1 MTAQKGNVTVQNGNK
16 VKVHYTGKLT
26 TGETFDSSVDREP
39 LEFTIG
45 AKQMIAGFEKG
56 VIGMTTGEKKT
67 VNIPS
72 DEAYGPVN
80 NELLVEMPYE
90 DQLKQMDV
98 KIGTELPAQLANG
111 NQIMV
116 TVKEIRDTT
125 ILVDANHPL
134 AGKDLIFDIEV
145 VEIS

>member
-1 MTAQKGNVTVQNGNK
+1 MTAQNGNK

-26 TGETFDSSVDREP
+26 DGTVFDSSRDREP

-45 AKQMIAGFEKG
+45 AKQMIAGFEQG
-56 VIGMTTGEKKT
+56 VIGMGLGESKT

-72 DEAYGPVN
+72 DQAYGPVN
-80 NELLVEMPYE
+80 DQLLVEMPYE

-116 TVKEIRDTT
+116 VVKEIRETT

-134 AGKDLIFDIEV
+134 AGKDLIFDIEM
-145 VEIS
+145 VEIN

>member
-1 MTAQKGNVTVQNGNK
+1 MTAQNGNK

-26 TGETFDSSVDREP
+26 DGTIFDSSRDREP

-45 AKQMIAGFEKG
+45 AKQMIAGFEQG
-56 VIGMTTGEKKT
+56 VIGMGLGESKT

-72 DEAYGPVN
+72 DQAYGPVN
-80 NELLVEMPYE
+80 DQLLVEMPYE

-98 KIGTELPAQLANG
+98 KVGTELPAQLANG

-116 TVKEIRDTT
+116 VVKEIRETT

-134 AGKDLIFDIEV
+134 AGKDLIFDIEM
-145 VEIS
+145 VEIN

>member
-1 MTAQKGNVTVQNGNK
+1 MTAQNGHK

-26 TGETFDSSVDREP
+26 DGTVFDSSRDREP

-45 AKQMIAGFEKG
+45 AKQMIAGFEQG
-56 VIGMTTGEKKT
+56 VIGMQTGESKT

-72 DEAYGPVN
+72 DQAYGPVN
-80 NELLVEMPYE
+80 DQLMVEMPYE
-90 DQLKQMDV
+90 DQLKQMNIQ
-98 KIGTELPAQLANG
+98 IGQELPAQLQNG

-116 TVKEIRDTT
+116 VVKEIREET

-134 AGKDLIFDIEV
+134 AGKDLIFDIEM

>member
-1 MTAQKGNVTVQNGNK
+1 MTAQNGNK

-26 TGETFDSSVDREP
+26 DGTVFDSSRDREP

-45 AKQMIAGFEKG
+45 AKQMIAGFEQG
-56 VIGMTTGEKKT
+56 VIGMGLGENKT
-67 VNIPS
+67 INIPS
-72 DEAYGPVN
+72 DQAYGPVN
-80 NELLVEMPYE
+80 DQLLVEMPYE

-98 KIGTELPAQLANG
+98 KVGTELPAQLANG

-116 TVKEIRDTT
+116 VVKEIKDTT

-134 AGKDLIFDIEV
+134 AGKDLIFDIEM
-145 VEIS
+145 VEIG

>member
-1 MTAQKGNVTVQNGNK
+1 MTAQNGNK

-26 TGETFDSSVDREP
+26 DGTVFDSSRDREP

-45 AKQMIAGFEKG
+45 AKQMIAGFEQG
-56 VIGMTTGEKKT
+56 VIGMGLGESKT

-72 DEAYGPVN
+72 DQAYGPVN
-80 NELLVEMPYE
+80 DQLLVEMPYE

-98 KIGTELPAQLANG
+98 QVGTELPAQLANG

-116 TVKEIRDTT
+116 VVKEIKDTT

-134 AGKDLIFDIEV
+134 AGKDLIFDIEM
-145 VEIS
+145 VEIN

>member
-1 MTAQKGNVTVQNGNK
+1 MTAQNGNK

-26 TGETFDSSVDREP
+26 DGTVFDSSRDREP

-45 AKQMIAGFEKG
+45 AKQMIPGFEQG
-56 VIGMTTGEKKT
+56 VMGMQVGDSKT
-67 VNIPS
+67 VEISS
-72 DEAYGPVN
+72 DQAYGPVN
-80 NELLVEMPYE
+80 DQLMVEMPYE
-90 DQLKQMDV
+90 DQLKQMNV
-98 KIGTELPAQLANG
+98 QVGMELPAQLQNG

-116 TVKEIRDTT
+116 VVKEIRDTT

-134 AGKDLIFDIEV
+134 AGKDLIFDIEM

>member
-1 MTAQKGNVTVQNGNK
+1 MTAQNGHK

-26 TGETFDSSVDREP
+26 DGTVFDSSRDREP

-45 AKQMIAGFEKG
+45 AKQMIAGFEQG
-56 VIGMTTGEKKT
+56 VIGMQKGENKT

-72 DEAYGPVN
+72 DQAYGPVN
-80 NELLVEMPYE
+80 DQLMVEMPYE
-90 DQLKQMDV
+90 DQLKQMNIQ
-98 KIGTELPAQLANG
+98 IGQELPAQLQNG

-116 TVKEIRDTT
+116 IVKEIREET

-134 AGKDLIFDIEV
+134 AGKDLIFDIEM

>member
-1 MTAQKGNVTVQNGNK
+1 MTAQNGNK

-26 TGETFDSSVDREP
+26 DGTVFDSSRDREP

-45 AKQMIAGFEKG
+45 AKQMIAGFEQG
-56 VIGMTTGEKKT
+56 VIGMGLGESKT

-72 DEAYGPVN
+72 DQAYGPVN
-80 NELLVEMPYE
+80 DQLLVEMPYE

-98 KIGTELPAQLANG
+98 KVGTELPAQLANG

-116 TVKEIRDTT
+116 VVKEIRETT

-134 AGKDLIFDIEV
+134 AGKDLIFDIEM
-145 VEIS
+145 VEIN